1 MHLSC
6 KWYIII
12 GCSQTSKSTAPSIV
26 ECKQNGAIIGCSI
39 KFCIKSDLCTSYYG
53 KKPNICRHICHQTI
67 ACLDALLPEL
77 DAALISA
84 SKLTQVPAIIDAC
97 SIIGCRQLG
106 ASI

>member
-1 MHLSC
+1 MVPVLDAALNSA
-6 KWYIII
+6 
-12 GCSQTSKSTAPSIV
+12 SKVIYVPAIMVRNQIYAGIYVT
-26 ECKQNGAIIGCSI
+26 KQLH
-39 KFCIKSDLCTSYYG
+39 F
-53 KKPNICRHICHQTI
+53 
-67 ACLDALLPEL
+67 LDALLPEL